1 MTDAVNEYPTTE
13 TKSMSPWS
21 MLVNVL
27 FSPTRVFQA
36 AKEKPKWVTPLIII
50 LLFFMI
56 FAFFMTP
63 IAIKTQ
69 MEMLKYSD
77 KYTQEQRDAMMQN
90 AEMGQKFGQII
101 GVISAPI
108 IWTIIIVVITGLLLL
123 MGNVIF
129 GGAARFVQI
138 LLMVCL
144 SFVTWIISAVVK
156 LPLMITKDTLDIRT
170 SLALLQPSD
179 IKTLESPLYSFLNTY
194 TDVFVIW
201 QIIILIIGVKVMYNF
216 TTGRSAATVLIPTA
230 VLALISVGVG
240 MMF

>member
-36 AKEKPKWVTPLIII
+36 AKEKPKWVVPLIVI

-90 AEMGQKFGQII
+90 AEIGQKFGQII
-101 GVISAPI
+101 GVVTAPFMWTFI
-108 IWTIIIVVITGLLLL
+108 ILIITGLLLL

-144 SFVTWIISAVVK
+144 SFVTWIVSAVIK
-156 LPLMITKDTLDIRT
+156 LPLMIAKDTVDIRT
-170 SLALLQPSD
+170 SLALLLPSD
-179 IKTLESPLYSFLNTY
+179 VKTLESPLYSFLNGY
-194 TDVFVIW
+194 TDIFVIW
-201 QIIILIIGVKVMYNF
+201 QVIVLIIGVKVIYTF
-216 TTGRSAATVLIPTA
+216 TTGRAAATVLIPTA